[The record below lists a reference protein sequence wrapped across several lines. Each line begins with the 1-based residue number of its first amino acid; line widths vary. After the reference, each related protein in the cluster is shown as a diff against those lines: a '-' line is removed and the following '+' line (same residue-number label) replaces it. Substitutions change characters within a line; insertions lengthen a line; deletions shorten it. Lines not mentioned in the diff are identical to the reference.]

1 MGQPKFD
8 ILFDHVIVKMKD
20 LSPALS
26 YHCIDHTIDVIRQAE
41 RIAKDE
47 GINEKELYLL
57 KVAALYHD
65 TGFLETYADHEI
77 KSCSIFEEDCTR
89 YNFNDAEKELILNL
103 IMATKMP
110 QKPRTLLQKI
120 ICDADLD
127 YLGRNDFPEISL
139 RLKNE
144 FLHYGLIA
152 DDRAWQKLQ
161 LTFLQNHHFHTRSS
175 QLLRQPV
182 KMNNLSKL
190 H

>member
-1 MGQPKFD
+1 MGQGKFD
-8 ILFDHVIVKMKD
+8 IIVDHVILKLKD

-26 YHCIDHTIDVIRQAE
+26 YHSIDHTIDVIRQCE

-65 TGFLETYADHEI
+65 TGFLETYADHEK
-77 KSCSIFEEDCTR
+77 KSCSIFEEDNKR
-89 YNFNDAEKELILNL
+89 FHFNYSEKELILHL
-103 IMATKMP
+103 IMATKVP
-110 QKPRTLLQKI
+110 QRPGTLLQKI

-144 FLHYGLIA
+144 FMHYGLVSDEA
-152 DDRAWQKLQ
+152 AWKKLQ
-161 LTFLQNHHFHTRSS
+161 LTFLRDHHFHTRSS
-175 QLLRQPV
+175 QLQREPV
-182 KMNNLSKL
+182 KMSNLSKL
-190 H
+190 L

>member
-1 MGQPKFD
+1 MGQGNFD
-8 ILFDHVIVKMKD
+8 IIVDHVILKLKD

-26 YHCIDHTIDVIRQAE
+26 YHSIDHTIDVIRQCE

-65 TGFLETYADHEI
+65 TGFLETYANHEL
-77 KSCSIFEEDCTR
+77 KSCSIFEEDNKR
-89 YNFNDAEKELILNL
+89 FHFNDSEKELITGL
-103 IMATKMP
+103 IMATKVP

-127 YLGRNDFPEISL
+127 YLGRNDFTEISQ

-144 FLHYGLIA
+144 FMHYGLVS
-152 DDRAWQKLQ
+152 DEMSWKKLQ
-161 LTFLQNHHFHTRSS
+161 QTFLRDHHYHTRSS
-175 QLLRQPV
+175 LLQREPV
-182 KMNNLSKL
+182 KINNLSKL
-190 H
+190 L